1 MDASTI
7 QKITI
12 WILPVLLAV
21 SLHEAAHAWMADKK
35 GDSTS
40 RLLGRLTFKPLKHI
54 DPIGT
59 ILVPTLMIAFTS
71 FTGFPGFV
79 FGWAKPVP
87 VDVRNFKNPQKD
99 MMWVAVAGPA
109 SNFIMAFIW
118 AVFLHLSILF
128 ADSSSAISQ
137 FFLLMPIAGITI
149 NVILGVLNLLP
160 IPPLDG
166 GRIMSGLLSPQ
177 ASFYYSKIEPYGFF
191 IIIALMLTGLLSYI
205 IFPVIS
211 WVLMILSAI
220 SGLDVEIFYRLLSA
234 IQ

>member
-1 MDASTI
+1 MDATTI

-21 SLHEAAHAWMADKK
+21 SLHEAAHAWMADRK
-35 GDSTS
+35 GDPTA
-40 RLLGRLTFKPLKHI
+40 RLLGRLTFNPFKHI

-59 ILVPTLMIAFTS
+59 ILVPALMIT
-71 FTGFPGFV
+71 FTGFA

-87 VDVRNFKNPQKD
+87 VDVRNFKNPKKD
-99 MMWVAVAGPA
+99 MMWVALAGPV
-109 SNFIMAFIW
+109 SNFIMALMW
-118 AVFLHLSILF
+118 AVFLYVSLFFHDSRSSLSL
-128 ADSSSAISQ
+128 
-137 FFLLMPIAGITI
+137 FLLYMPIAGITI

-166 GRIMSGLLSPQ
+166 GRIVAGLLSHR
-177 ASFYYSKIEPYGFF
+177 ASIQYSKIEPYGLF
-191 IIIALMLTGLLSYI
+191 IIIGLMVSGLLSHI

-211 WVLMILSAI
+211 LFLVILSAI
-220 SGLDVEIFYRLLSA
+220 SGLDINVFYRLLSG

>member
-21 SLHEAAHAWMADKK
+21 SLHEAAHAWMANRK
-35 GDSTS
+35 GDSTAK
-40 RLLGRLTFKPLKHI
+40 LMGRLTFNPIKHI
-54 DPIGT
+54 DLLGT
-59 ILVPTLMIAFTS
+59 IIVPTLMIVAS
-71 FTGFPGFV
+71 NLADGPGFA

-87 VDVRNFKNPQKD
+87 IDIRNLRHPKKD
-99 MMWVAVAGPA
+99 MMWVALAGPM
-109 SNFIMAFIW
+109 SNFIMAILW
-118 AVFLHLSILF
+118 AIALHISVLLI
-128 ADSSSAISQ
+128 DSRSAISL

-166 GRIMSGLLSPQ
+166 GRIMAGLLPT
-177 ASFYYSKIEPYGFF
+177 AIAVKYSKIEPYGFF
-191 IIIALMLTGLLSYI
+191 IIIGLMLSGLLSSI
-205 IFPVIS
+205 LFPVINI
-211 WVLMILSAI
+211 VLMILATV
-220 SGLDVEIFYRLLSA
+220 SGLDVSVFYRLLSA

>member
-1 MDASTI
+1 MDATTI

-21 SLHEAAHAWMADKK
+21 SLHEAAHAWMADRK
-35 GDSTS
+35 GDSTA
-40 RLLGRLTFKPLKHI
+40 RMLGRLTFNPFKHI

-59 ILVPTLMIAFTS
+59 ILVPTLMIM
-71 FTGFPGFV
+71 FTGFA

-87 VDVRNFKNPQKD
+87 VNVRNLRNPKKD
-99 MMWVAVAGPA
+99 MMWVALAGPA
-109 SNFIMAFIW
+109 SNFIMALIW
-118 AVFLHLSILF
+118 TVLLHISVLF
-128 ADSSSAISQ
+128 VDSRSAISL
-137 FFLLMPIAGITI
+137 FFLLMPVAGITI

-166 GRIMSGLLSPQ
+166 GRIMAGLLPPR
-177 ASFYYSKIEPYGFF
+177 ASLQYSKIEPYGLF
-191 IIIALMLTGLLSYI
+191 IIIGLMLSGLLSYI

-211 WVLMILSAI
+211 LVLITLSAV
-220 SGLDVEIFYRLLSA
+220 SGLDIEVFYRLLNA

>member
-1 MDASTI
+1 MDATTI

-21 SLHEAAHAWMADKK
+21 SLHEAAHAWMADRK
-35 GDSTS
+35 GDPTA
-40 RLLGRLTFKPLKHI
+40 RLLGRLTFNPFKHI

-59 ILVPTLMIAFTS
+59 ILVPALMIT
-71 FTGFPGFV
+71 FTGFA

-87 VDVRNFKNPQKD
+87 VDARNLKNPKKD
-99 MMWVAVAGPA
+99 MMWVALAGPA
-109 SNFIMAFIW
+109 SNFIMALMW
-118 AVFLHLSILF
+118 A
-128 ADSSSAISQ
+128 
-137 FFLLMPIAGITI
+137 FFLYLSLFFHDSRSSLSLFLLYMPVAGITI

-166 GRIMSGLLSPQ
+166 GRIMAGLLSHR
-177 ASFYYSKIEPYGFF
+177 ASIQYSKIEPYGLF
-191 IIIALMLTGLLSYI
+191 IIIGLMVSGLLSYI

-211 WVLMILSAI
+211 LFLVILSAI
-220 SGLDVEIFYRLLSA
+220 SGLDINVFYRLLSG

>member
-21 SLHEAAHAWMADKK
+21 SLHEAAHAWMANKK
-35 GDSTS
+35 GDSTA
-40 RLLGRLTFKPLKHI
+40 RLSGRLTFNPLKHI

-59 ILVPTLMIAFTS
+59 ILVPILMIV
-71 FTGFPGFV
+71 FTGFA

-87 VDVRNFKNPQKD
+87 VDVRNLKNPQKD
-99 MMWVAVAGPA
+99 MMWVALAGPA
-109 SNFIMAFIW
+109 SNFIMAIMW
-118 AVFLHLSILF
+118 AVFLNVSIF
-128 ADSSSAISQ
+128 FVDNSSSVSL
-137 FFLLMPIAGITI
+137 FFLLMPVAGITI

-166 GRIMSGLLSPQ
+166 GRIMSGLLSPR
-177 ASFYYSKIEPYGFF
+177 ASMQYSKIEPYGFF
-191 IIIALMLTGLLSYI
+191 IIIALMLTGLLSNI
-205 IFPVIS
+205 IFPVINL
-211 WVLMILSAI
+211 VLMVLSTI
-220 SGLDVEIFYRLLSA
+220 SGLDIEVFYRLLNA